1 MTSQTRRRVFV
12 CLVVAALTLPAESIL
27 LKALETP
34 TVQGAAKGWVASLSP
49 DDLTGAAGSIQ
60 SFPFTYRREIMTAL
74 APGLRS
80 KVWRSHIAAYVQDHP
95 ELDSNALAL
104 LQAASDL
111 ASPDNLAHPT
121 DDSRAQIDI
130 VGSQIKALLG
140 KDTAEYLLYRLGP
153 NDGTFASAVPI
164 SQRLANAV
172 RSVFVAV
179 ARANDCECNTDWGCS
194 GFLSSCGDGS
204 GCMIRSDWPACG
216 WLWDDPCNGS
226 CKLGGVAGG

>member
-1 MTSQTRRRVFV
+1 M
-12 CLVVAALTLPAESIL
+12 VVAALTLPAESIL

-34 TVQGAAKGWVASLSP
+34 TVEGAAKDWVASLSP
-49 DDLTGAAGSIQ
+49 DSVAGAADSIQ
-60 SFPFTYRREIMTAL
+60 SFPFAYRREIMTAL

-80 KVWRSHIAAYVQDHP
+80 KVWRSHIQAYVASHP
-95 ELDSNALAL
+95 ELDSNTLAL

-111 ASPDNLAHPT
+111 ASPDTFAHPT

-130 VGSQIKALLG
+130 VGNQIKALLG

-153 NDGTFASAVPI
+153 SDGTFASALPV

-179 ARANDCECNTDWGCS
+179 ARANDCECNLDWGCT
-194 GFLSSCGDGS
+194 GFMSYCAQGS
-204 GCMIRSDWPACG
+204 GCMIRTDWPACG
-216 WLWDDPCNGS
+216 WLWEDPCNGS
-226 CKLGGVAGG
+226 CKAGGLGGS